1 MSSESCKIEMFL
13 NRTDI
18 FTVQIHQIIFAW
30 FVGEKDKNLQL
41 TA

>member
-18 FTVQIHQIIFAW
+18 FTVQILQIIFAW
-30 FVGEKDKNLQL
+30 FVDKKIKIFN
-41 TA
+41 